1 MSNPPVLPEAQ
12 PWSHDGGRVG
22 ALCIHGF
29 TGNPSAMRPVAEAF
43 AAAGYS
49 VELPRLPGH
58 GTTVE
63 DMITTGWSDW
73 TAEAEAAYQRIASR
87 CDQVVVAGLSMGG
100 ALTLWLAQQHPETAG
115 IVCINPAVMPQG
127 DEVLDMVRGMVDEGT
142 LYLPAIGNDIAKPG
156 VTESAYA
163 QTPLPPLLSLMDG
176 LGAIQSA
183 MASTTVPLLL
193 LSSPQDHVVEP
204 AQGDHLAASWGGPV
218 ERVVLERSYHVATLD
233 HDAELICER
242 AVAFA
247 NRVISA

>member
-73 TAEAEAAYQRIASR
+73 TAEGQETNLAIFSPLHSRQSICVRYLRWMCSANWEPQR
-87 CDQVVVAGLSMGG
+87 G
-100 ALTLWLAQQHPETAG
+100 H
-115 IVCINPAVMPQG
+115 
-127 DEVLDMVRGMVDEGT
+127 
-142 LYLPAIGNDIAKPG
+142 
-156 VTESAYA
+156 
-163 QTPLPPLLSLMDG
+163 
-176 LGAIQSA
+176 IQK
-183 MASTTVPLLL
+183 TGFPFKKKI
-193 LSSPQDHVVEP
+193 VEP
-204 AQGDHLAASWGGPV
+204 KG
-218 ERVVLERSYHVATLD
+218 
-233 HDAELICER
+233 
-242 AVAFA
+242 
-247 NRVISA
+247 